1 MGGKASKDKGK
12 AGERELADILTKLFE
27 EKFGR
32 VFGSGAFLGG
42 KNAHRRDTANSIQI
56 LSSRGDLI
64 PPQTMPKLVIECKW
78 YKSMPWH
85 QFLQNQPVKI
95 LEHQTKGKEQPGW
108 LQQCYD
114 SVGEGEVWFL
124 CMKFNNQGWFVLY
137 ELDLAA
143 EHGLIADNRIV
154 WYSQTFQKWYAI
166 TNLNSFFEKNKD
178 AIRELVK

>member
-1 MGGKASKDKGK
+1 MGGKASKYKGK
-12 AGERELADILTKLFE
+12 AGERELAGILTKVFD

-42 KNAHRRDTANSIQI
+42 KNAHRRKTANSIQV

-64 PPQTMPKLVIECKW
+64 PPKSMPKLVLESKW

-85 QFLQNQPVKI
+85 QFLNNQPIKI
-95 LEHQTKGKEQPGW
+95 LEHQTQKKEQPGW

-114 SVGEGEVWFL
+114 SVQSDEVWFL

-137 ELDLAA
+137 EQELAQRA
-143 EHGLIADNRIV
+143 NLLATNKIV
-154 WYSQTFQKWYAI
+154 WWSSTFSKFYEI
-166 TNLNSFFEKNKD
+166 TNLETFFVSNRD
-178 AIRELVK
+178 AIKKLVQ

>member
-1 MGGKASKDKGK
+1 MAKSSKDKGK
-12 AGERELADILTKLFE
+12 AGERELADIMTKIFE

-42 KNAHRRDTANSIQI
+42 KNAHRRNTANSIQI

-64 PPQTMPKLVIECKW
+64 PPISMPKLVIECKW

-85 QFLQNQPVKI
+85 QFIQNQPIKI
-95 LEHQTKGKEQPGW
+95 LEHQSKGKEQSGW

-114 SVGEGEVWFL
+114 SVGENEIWFL

-137 ELDLAA
+137 EKDIAQTYNLDA
-143 EHGLIADNRIV
+143 GNKIV
-154 WYSQTFQKWYAI
+154 WYSETFQKWYEIA
-166 TNLNSFFEKNKD
+166 NLNWFFQKNRDK
-178 AIRELVK
+178 IKEMVK